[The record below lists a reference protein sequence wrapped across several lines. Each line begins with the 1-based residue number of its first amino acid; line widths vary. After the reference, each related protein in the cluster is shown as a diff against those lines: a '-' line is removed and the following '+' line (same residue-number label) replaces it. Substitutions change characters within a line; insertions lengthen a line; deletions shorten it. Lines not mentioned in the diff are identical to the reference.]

1 MSENDPRTRM
11 WAHALDLLTQA
22 ENMQRQFFRLGPSRA
37 RRPSWEPPVDVVEDG
52 RQVTITVALPGVAP
66 QDVEVLIDGTA
77 LVVAGLRRLP
87 PAGDAAVLHRL
98 EIPHGR
104 FERRIELSGA
114 PLTLVGRE
122 LANGCLTLTLR
133 KRA

>member
-1 MSENDPRTRM
+1 MSENDPRARM

-22 ENMQRQFFRLGPSRA
+22 EQMQRQFFRLGPARA
-37 RRPSWEPPVDVVEDG
+37 RQPSWEPPIDVVEDG
-52 RQVTITVALPGVAP
+52 ATVVIVVALPGVAP
-66 QDVEVLIDGTA
+66 EDVEVMVDGAALI
-77 LVVAGLRRLP
+77 VAGVRRLP
-87 PAGDAAVLHRL
+87 RVRDGAVLHRM

-114 PLTLVGRE
+114 PLTLTARE